1 MAGLTEFNP
10 NSDSEQKLISKIRKR
25 DGRIVNF
32 EQSKIANAIYKA
44 LVVTGKPDYP
54 LAEKL
59 AAKVLQKMVHQGYD
73 SAGKMGVPSVEDVQ
87 DMVESILIEE
97 GLSETAKSYILY
109 RHERRKIREEKMKI
123 LNKKDLDEVDKA
135 FDINSLRV
143 LAARYLLRDS
153 NNEIIEGP
161 KQMFERVAT
170 LVAVAD
176 MMHDGSL
183 FNLAGGHTQSI
194 EEAERYYSKLEDFDN
209 KLHIGDYFLN
219 KYHFEAIIRH
229 YVYCARQGQMKVS
242 FKELLRTLAEGKL
255 AQYQDRIT
263 EYYNLMV
270 SRDFLPNTP
279 TLMNAGARL
288 GQLSACFV
296 LDMPDDMAGIMKA
309 STDAAMIFKSG
320 GGVGINYSDLR
331 PEGDI
336 VASTSGVASGPTSFM
351 RIIDTITDVVKQ
363 GGKRRGANMGILEA
377 WHPDVEKFVTAKTKP
392 GVFENFNVS
401 VGIWEDFWQAL
412 VNKEGNH
419 KYTLRSPRTR
429 EPVRQTD
436 ALQLVDLIAMSAWR
450 SAEPGVIFFDN
461 INKYNPLIGARH
473 GPLRATNPCVTG
485 DTWVATGDGPRRV
498 RELLGK
504 PFKVHLNGKAWNT
517 EGFFSTGIKKVFK
530 LKTKEGFEMRLTE
543 DHKVLAVKH
552 MSRYALDPEWKQ
564 AKDLKQGEQ
573 VVLDDCRYYEWEG
586 KFGEQEGYLVGQ
598 LVGDGHI
605 KEEKAVLC
613 SWGETGG
620 DASVRGQVLQ
630 YAQQMPHRPYF
641 RGWAKIAGKAEY
653 RLSIASITELATS
666 LGLVHGN
673 KTTTEEIEKAS
684 SAFYKGFLRGLFDAD
699 GTVLGSQLKGI
710 SVRLSQSDL
719 GILKAVQ
726 RMLMRLG
733 IASTTYE
740 NRRKEQERLMPDGK
754 RGQKLYRCKSQHE
767 LVISE
772 ENISRFHRVIGFGD
786 TCKME
791 RLAMLLGNYR
801 RKLNRER
808 FVATVEELVNDGIEE
823 VYDVQV
829 PGVNAFDA
837 NGIVAHNCGEQ
848 SLYPY
853 ESCNL
858 GSINLANFV
867 KRKVDGK
874 FEFDWQR
881 YEQAIRLSTRF
892 LDNII
897 DMNKYPVEEIQV
909 ATKETRRIGLGIMG
923 IADLLFL
930 LQIPY
935 NSRDGYD
942 FMNKLAEAVSYLSM
956 DESVAIARS
965 RGPFPMF
972 KNTDYAKGRIPVAGY
987 YELPRETHTYDWNT
1001 LIEKIQK
1008 NGIRNSWTST
1018 IAPTGT
1024 LSMIADTANGV
1035 EPVFAL
1041 VYEKRVTVGRFF
1053 YTDKVFENALK
1064 ENGLYSDEILTKIA
1078 NNYGSVRGLPEIPEW
1093 MQRIFATAIDI
1104 HWTDHVMAQGIW
1116 QKWISNAIAKTI
1128 NMPGDVT
1135 AEDVKCSYLLS
1146 HELGLKG
1153 VTVFRDGSRHEQV
1166 LHITGK
1172 NTGEKSFAVKP
1183 SRYVADYVSKN
1194 IKEPYVLEQMQKIFK
1209 ESGIEEEVPIRP
1221 EVPRQVA
1228 VTVETKKVAPQPA
1241 LQTVMELE
1249 QDRCPT
1255 CNAKLIIT
1263 EGCNVCIE
1271 CGFSGC
1277 GSG

>member
-1 MAGLTEFNP
+1 MAGVTEFN
-10 NSDSEQKLISKIRKR
+10 DSKESLISKIRKR

-32 EQSKIANAIYKA
+32 EQSKISNAIYKA
-44 LVVTGKPDYP
+44 LVATGKPDYP
-54 LAEKL
+54 LAERL
-59 AAKVLQKMVHQGYD
+59 ASRVVQKTLTQGYD
-73 SAGKMGVPSVEDVQ
+73 PAKAAVPSVEDVQ
-87 DMVESILIEE
+87 DMVESILIED
-97 GLSETAKSYILY
+97 GLSETAKAYILY
-109 RHERRKIREEKMKI
+109 RHERRKIRDEKMKI

-135 FDINSLRV
+135 LDINSLRV
-143 LAARYLLRDS
+143 LAARYLLRDD

-170 LVAVAD
+170 LVAMAD
-176 MMHDGSL
+176 LLHDQAV
-183 FNLAGGHTQSI
+183 FTLAGGHAQSI
-194 EEAERYYSKLEDFDN
+194 EEAEKYYAKLDDFGG
-209 KLHIGDYFLN
+209 KLHIGGYYLN
-219 KYHFEAIIRH
+219 KYHFEALIRH
-229 YVYCARQGQMKVS
+229 YIDCAQHGQMKVS
-242 FKELLRTLAEGKL
+242 FKELLRLIAEGKMNHYE
-255 AQYQDRIT
+255 QRVW

-419 KYTLRSPRTR
+419 KYTLQSPRTR
-429 EPVRQTD
+429 DPVRQID
-436 ALQLVDLIAMSAWR
+436 SQQLIDLIALSAWK
-450 SAEPGVIFFDN
+450 SAEPGLIFFDN
-461 INKYNPLIGARH
+461 INKYNPLINARH
-473 GPLRATNPCVTG
+473 GPLRATNP
-485 DTWVATGDGPRRV
+485 
-498 RELLGK
+498 
-504 PFKVHLNGKAWNT
+504 
-517 EGFFSTGIKKVFK
+517 
-530 LKTKEGFEMRLTE
+530 
-543 DHKVLAVKH
+543 
-552 MSRYALDPEWKQ
+552 
-564 AKDLKQGEQ
+564 
-573 VVLDDCRYYEWEG
+573 
-586 KFGEQEGYLVGQ
+586 
-598 LVGDGHI
+598 
-605 KEEKAVLC
+605 
-613 SWGETGG
+613 
-620 DASVRGQVLQ
+620 
-630 YAQQMPHRPYF
+630 
-641 RGWAKIAGKAEY
+641 
-653 RLSIASITELATS
+653 
-666 LGLVHGN
+666 
-673 KTTTEEIEKAS
+673 
-684 SAFYKGFLRGLFDAD
+684 
-699 GTVLGSQLKGI
+699 
-710 SVRLSQSDL
+710 
-719 GILKAVQ
+719 
-726 RMLMRLG
+726 
-733 IASTTYE
+733 
-740 NRRKEQERLMPDGK
+740 
-754 RGQKLYRCKSQHE
+754 
-767 LVISE
+767 
-772 ENISRFHRVIGFGD
+772 
-786 TCKME
+786 
-791 RLAMLLGNYR
+791 
-801 RKLNRER
+801 
-808 FVATVEELVNDGIEE
+808 
-823 VYDVQV
+823 
-829 PGVNAFDA
+829 
-837 NGIVAHNCGEQ
+837 CGEQ

-897 DMNKYPVEEIQV
+897 DMNKYPVEEIRV

-930 LQIPY
+930 LQMPY
-935 NSRDGYD
+935 NSRDGYE

-956 DESVAIARS
+956 DESVALAKS
-965 RGPFPMF
+965 RGPFSLF
-972 KNTDYAKGRIPVAGY
+972 KDTDYVKGRIPVAGY
-987 YELPRETHTYDWNT
+987 YELPKETHTYDWDT
-1001 LIEKIQK
+1001 LVEKIK
-1008 NGIRNSWTST
+1008 KTGVRNSWTST

-1053 YTDKVFENALK
+1053 YTDKVFENVLK

-1093 MQRIFATAIDI
+1093 MQRIFVTAIDV

-1135 AEDVKCSYLLS
+1135 AEDVKCAYLLS

-1153 VTVFRDGSRHEQV
+1153 VTVYRDGSRHEQV

-1172 NTGEKSFAVKP
+1172 NTGEKAFAVKP
-1183 SRYVADYVSKN
+1183 SRYVADYVKN
-1194 IKEPYVLEQMQKIFK
+1194 NIAEVYVTEQMQKIFR
-1209 ESGIEEEVPIRP
+1209 ESGIEEEVVIRP
-1221 EVPRQVA
+1221 EAPKPLAATEV
-1228 VTVETKKVAPQPA
+1228 KKPAPQPA
-1241 LQTVMELE
+1241 QVMMDTEE
-1249 QDRCPT
+1249 DRCPT
-1255 CNAKLIIT
+1255 CNARLIIT